1 MLNDINNGG
10 SSSPDYLTVVGNTLY
25 FTADD
30 GTHGVELWKYE
41 MSSGTQMVK
50 DIRSGSSSSFP
61 YSLIAVGNALYFT
74 ANAGYNG
81 YELYT
86 NLGIDTEITYS

>member
-1 MLNDINNGG
+1 
-10 SSSPDYLTVVGNTLY
+10 
-25 FTADD
+25 
-30 GTHGVELWKYE
+30 
-41 MSSGTQMVK
+41 MVK
-50 DIRSGSSSSFP
+50 DIRSGSSSSTP

-86 NLGIDTEITYS
+86 NLGIDTEVTYTL